1 MKLNYLKSLIWLFV
15 AILLTLA
22 VQVPMLWQGNYLFL
36 LPNSLTILLSVLY
49 IRNGLD
55 FKNIEWHKN
64 KWLRYVVFVLNI
76 FLFIFI
82 LNRLELF
89 LGYVDSMSIESI
101 LKIKNYENFNLIEML
116 QYIHNEYLLFSIA
129 SFLAIVFYNIKL
141 FTSFWNRS
149 KLKSERPL

>member
-1 MKLNYLKSLIWLFV
+1 MIWLLV
-15 AILLTLA
+15 AVLLALA
-22 VQVPMLWQGNYLFL
+22 IQVPMLWQGKYLFL
-36 LPNSLTILLSVLY
+36 LPNTLCIMLTVLY

-55 FKNIEWHKN
+55 FRNIAWHKS
-64 KWLRYVVFVLNI
+64 KWLRYIIFVLNI

-101 LKIKNYENFNLIEML
+101 LKIKNYESFNLLEML
-116 QYIHNEYLLFSIA
+116 KYINNEYLLFSVA
-129 SFLAIVFYNIKL
+129 SFLAIAFYNIKL

-149 KLKSERPL
+149 KLKSERQL